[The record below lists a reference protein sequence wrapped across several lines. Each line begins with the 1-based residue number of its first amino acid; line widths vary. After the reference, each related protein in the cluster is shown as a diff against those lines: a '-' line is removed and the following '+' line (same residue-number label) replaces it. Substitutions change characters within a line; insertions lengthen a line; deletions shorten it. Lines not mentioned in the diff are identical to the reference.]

1 MKVIAKIL
9 RAVGTILLVGM
20 ILACAV
26 VVVPKIAGFSVYAV
40 ISGSMEP
47 TIPTGSLVFV
57 EKVEP
62 EALLTN
68 DIVAYNSQIA
78 GGGVITHRVVEIK
91 KEERSFITKGDANS
105 SSDVTP
111 VKFEQ
116 LVGRVK
122 SYIPGLGKIALVL
135 SEKNGKLIA
144 GGVILVALFLNLLA
158 SFFEKTGS
166 GKKTLKKNNPIQE
179 SLEENVP
186 EKIDTEENDSIKE
199 VSAQPK
205 KGNKNASIL
214 LLLGVGCLLIGAA
227 GFNIYRIFHDYN
239 SSNNLYDELED
250 DYVTTISKEEE
261 LENVPWYE
269 MISVDLASLQE
280 QNSDV
285 KGWIY
290 FENEAISYPIL
301 YSGDDDTYLRRT
313 MDKKSATAGSIF
325 IEGMNNPDFE
335 DSHTLIYG
343 HNMRNLSMFGK
354 LKYYKEDPDYYIDH
368 MYFQIIKN
376 DVVYRYQI
384 FAYEDVSED
393 SFIYAVPYGP
403 TEDFAEFIDRIY
415 GISYR
420 QTGAVATKDDK
431 IITLSTCS
439 TTSGEGRFVVHG
451 VRVDEHTY

>member
-26 VVVPKIAGFSVYAV
+26 VVVPKFAGISVYAV

-62 EALLTN
+62 EELLTN

-122 SYIPGLGKIALVL
+122 SFIPGLGKLALFL
-135 SEKNGKLIA
+135 SEKSGKLIA

-158 SFFEKTGS
+158 SFFEKAGS
-166 GKKTLKKNNPIQE
+166 GKRASEKNNPIQ
-179 SLEENVP
+179 
-186 EKIDTEENDSIKE
+186 
-199 VSAQPK
+199 
-205 KGNKNASIL
+205 NASIL
-214 LLLGVGCLLIGAA
+214 LLLGVGCLLIGVA

-250 DYVTTISKEEE
+250 DYVTTISEEE
-261 LENVPWYE
+261 EPKNAPWYE

-290 FENEAISYPIL
+290 FENEDISYPIL

-439 TTSGEGRFVVHG
+439 TTSGEGRFVVHA
-451 VRVDEHTY
+451 VRVDEHKIGGSTKT

>member
-9 RAVGTILLVGM
+9 RAVGTILLIGM
-20 ILACAV
+20 IFACAV
-26 VVVPKIAGFSVYAV
+26 VVVPKVAGLSVYAV

-62 EALLTN
+62 EELLTN

-78 GGGVITHRVVEIK
+78 GGGVITHRVIEIK

-122 SYIPGLGKIALVL
+122 SFIPGLGKLALFL
-135 SEKNGKLIA
+135 SEKSGKLIA

-158 SFFEKTGS
+158 SFFEKAGS
-166 GKKTLKKNNPIQE
+166 GKRASEKNNPIQ
-179 SLEENVP
+179 
-186 EKIDTEENDSIKE
+186 
-199 VSAQPK
+199 
-205 KGNKNASIL
+205 NASVL
-214 LLLGVGCLLIGAA
+214 LLLGVGCLLIGVA

-261 LENVPWYE
+261 SEKVPWYE

-290 FENEAISYPIL
+290 FENEDISYPIL

-354 LKYYKEDPDYYIDH
+354 LKYYKEDPGYYIDH

-403 TEDFAEFIDRIY
+403 TEDFAEFIDQIY
-415 GISYR
+415 EISYR

-439 TTSGEGRFVVHG
+439 TTSGEGRFVVHA
-451 VRVDEHTY
+451 VRVDEHKIGGSKRT

>member
-9 RAVGTILLVGM
+9 RAVGTILLIGM
-20 ILACAV
+20 IFACAV
-26 VVVPKIAGFSVYAV
+26 VVVPKVAGLSVYAV

-62 EALLTN
+62 EELLTN

-78 GGGVITHRVVEIK
+78 GGGVITHRVIEIK

-111 VKFEQ
+111 VKYEQ

-122 SYIPGLGKIALVL
+122 SYIPGLGKLALVL
-135 SEKNGKLIA
+135 SEKSGKLIA
-144 GGVILVALFLNLLA
+144 GGVILVALFLNLLS
-158 SFFEKTGS
+158 SFFEKAGS
-166 GKKTLKKNNPIQE
+166 GKRA
-179 SLEENVP
+179 S
-186 EKIDTEENDSIKE
+186 EKNDSMKKTSVQTKKE
-199 VSAQPK
+199 NRSA
-205 KGNKNASIL
+205 AIL
-214 LLLGVGCLLIGAA
+214 LLLGVGCLLIGVA
-227 GFNIYRIFHDYN
+227 GFNIYRIFYDYN
-239 SSNNLYDELED
+239 SSNNLYEELED
-250 DYVTTISKEEE
+250 AYVTTISKEEE
-261 LENVPWYE
+261 PDKVPWYE

-290 FENEAISYPIL
+290 FENEDISYPIL

-439 TTSGEGRFVVHG
+439 TTSGEGRFVVHA
-451 VRVDEHTY
+451 VRVDEHKIGGSKRT